1 MSNFELLHNIFAF
14 WAIWIRSRGKVA
26 QRSPFAHFLEM
37 KYFIRFWVLAVL
49 IIVKKKLRWLQN
61 LNIKS
66 IHVCMSAVYLLRND
80 HYVISSRAINY
91 MVATELFFAVKLCC
105 IIFWSIF
112 FCCIFFCFVFLKL
125 DLLKSLQASPKS
137 FHIVFVYLHFCF
149 RNKCTSMKLGMGAVL
164 CHKLRHNCYV
174 MIFDSLLFRIW
185 EFVCSGMYWKEIQ
198 LHFASWGLNL
208 EPVVVIN
215 TRNKNKV

>member
-91 MVATELFFAVKLCC
+91 FSLFEILYGCNW
-105 IIFWSIF
+105 IIFCGEIMLHYF
-112 FCCIFFCFVFLKL
+112 LQHLFLLHLLLLCIFEIGFVEESSGFPKIVSHRLRLSSFL
-125 DLLKSLQASPKS
+125 LQKQMHVHEAWHGSS
-137 FHIVFVYLHFCF
+137 
-149 RNKCTSMKLGMGAVL
+149 TMS
-164 CHKLRHNCYV
+164 
-174 MIFDSLLFRIW
+174 
-185 EFVCSGMYWKEIQ
+185 
-198 LHFASWGLNL
+198 
-208 EPVVVIN
+208 
-215 TRNKNKV
+215 